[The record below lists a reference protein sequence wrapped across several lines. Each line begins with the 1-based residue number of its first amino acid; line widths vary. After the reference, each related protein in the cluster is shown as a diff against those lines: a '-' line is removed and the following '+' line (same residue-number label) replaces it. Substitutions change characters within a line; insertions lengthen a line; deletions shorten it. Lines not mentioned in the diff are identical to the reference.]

1 MSGRM
6 VFIRALSPIHTG
18 TGQAVGVI
26 DLPVAR
32 ERVTGWPYLPGST
45 IKGVLRDACDPN
57 LKYDDNTKDHVFF
70 RAFGPETDHASD
82 FAGALAFCDGHL
94 LCFPVRS
101 FHGTFAWLTCPLALA
116 RWQDDARAIGV
127 TIGITGDLDPQG
139 ESALVAKGSKLTASE
154 NGPIYLEELDLAARV
169 PDGDPVGMLATSIGK
184 AVFASDAWRTRFR
197 ERLAIIPD
205 DIFSGLAESATEIA
219 ARIRLSDDSKTV
231 AKGAL
236 WYEEAVPPQAIF
248 ACPVLVEDR
257 LVRSDNGDIWKL
269 IEDAI
274 AQPLQIG
281 GNASVGRGLVSLRVW
296 TGEEAR
302 A

>member
-1 MSGRM
+1 M

-45 IKGVLRDACDPN
+45 IKGVLRGACDPD
-57 LKYDDNTKDHVFF
+57 KPYGEETKNDVFF

-101 FHGTFAWLTCPLALA
+101 FLGTFAWLTCPLALA
-116 RWQDDARAIGV
+116 RWQDDALAS
-127 TIGITGDLDPQG
+127 GITIEVPDGLRPRRD
-139 ESALVAKGSKLTASE
+139 EALVAQGSVLAAPQGGT
-154 NGPIYLEELDLAARV
+154 IYLEELDLTADV
-169 PDGDPVGMLATSIGK
+169 PDGDPVRTLATRIGE
-184 AVFASDAWRTRFR
+184 AVFASDAWRARFR
-197 ERLAIIPD
+197 ERLAVVPD
-205 DIFSGLAESATEIA
+205 DIFTGLTESATEIA
-219 ARIRLSDDSKTV
+219 ARIRLADESKTV
-231 AKGAL
+231 ARGAL
-236 WYEEAVPPQAIF
+236 WYEEAVPPQTIF

-257 LVRSDNGDIWKL
+257 LLPATEAWKL
-269 IEDAI
+269 LDRAI
-274 AQPLQIG
+274 AHPRQIG

-296 TGEEAR
+296 AGEEVR

>member
-6 VFIRALSPIHTG
+6 LFIRSLSPVHTG

-57 LKYDDNTKDHVFF
+57 KAYGDDTKDDNFF

-116 RWQDDARAIGV
+116 RWQDDAQAS
-127 TIGITGDLDPQG
+127 GITIELPGGLDPGDQ
-139 ESALVAKGSKLTASE
+139 EALVARGSKLAVSE
-154 NGPIYLEELDLAARV
+154 NGPIYLEELDLKSSV
-169 PDGDPVGMLATSIGK
+169 PEGDPVGELAGRIGE
-184 AVFASDAWRTRFR
+184 AVFTSDAWRTRFR
-197 ERLAIIPD
+197 ERLAVVPD

-219 ARIRLSDDSKTV
+219 ARIRLSDESKTV
-231 AKGAL
+231 ARGAL

-248 ACPVLVEDR
+248 ACPVILEDR
-257 LVRSDNGDIWKL
+257 LVRSANGDIWKML
-269 IEDAI
+269 ETHIT
-274 AQPLQIG
+274 QPLQIG
-281 GNASVGRGLVSLRVW
+281 GNASVGRGLVSLRLW
-296 TGEEAR
+296 A
-302 A
+302 